1 MKYSDLPILSIV
13 GPTASGKSDLAISAA
28 LALGGEVVSADSMQ
42 IYRGMDIGTAKVSPS
57 ERRVPHHLID
67 IIDPGQAYSAQLFQR
82 DARAIFEQLYVH
94 GKPSVLCGGTGFYV
108 QAALD
113 HMDFPKGDQLDNP
126 IRDKWQAFADEFGAN
141 ALWAKL
147 ESLDEHSAKCVHPN
161 NVRRV
166 IRALEMHE
174 QGVSYAD
181 QVHKLKLVEPEFA
194 SVRFGLSVD
203 RDLLVELIDRRVDL
217 MFERGLVDEVSSLL
231 DQGFEKALTAPQAI
245 GYKEVVAALR
255 GAYSL
260 DTARDEIK
268 VATRRYAKRQ
278 RSWFKRDKSL
288 IWLDAN
294 DRSTDSLA
302 EELLAIYDSKRKEH

>member
-42 IYRGMDIGTAKVSPS
+42 IYRGMDIGTAKVPPS
-57 ERRVPHHLID
+57 ERKVPHHLID

-82 DARAIFEQLYVH
+82 DSRAIFERLFAQGRL
-94 GKPSVLCGGTGFYV
+94 SVLCGGTGFYV

-126 IRDKWQAFADEFGAN
+126 VRDKWQAFADEFGAD
-141 ALWAKL
+141 ALWEKL
-147 ESLDEHSAKCVHPN
+147 KCLDDRSAKCVHPH

-166 IRALEMHE
+166 IRALEMYE

-181 QVHKLKLVEPEFA
+181 QVHKLKFVEPEFA
-194 SVRFGLSVD
+194 SVRFGLRVD
-203 RDLLVELIDRRVDL
+203 RDLLIERIDRRVDL

-231 DQGFEKALTAPQAI
+231 DRGFEEALTSPQAI
-245 GYKEVVAALR
+245 GYKEVVAALK

-260 DTARDEIK
+260 DMAREEIK

-294 DRSTDSLA
+294 ERSTDSLA
-302 EELLAIYDSKRKEH
+302 EELLAIYESKRKEH

>member
-42 IYRGMDIGTAKVSPS
+42 IYCGMDIGTAKVPLS
-57 ERRVPHHLID
+57 ERKVPHHLID
-67 IIDPGQAYSAQLFQR
+67 IVDPGQAYSAQLFQQ
-82 DARAIFEQLYVH
+82 DARAVFERLHTQ
-94 GKPSVLCGGTGFYV
+94 GKASILCGGTGFYV

-113 HMDFPKGDQLDNP
+113 HMEFPKGDQLDNP
-126 IRDKWQAFADEFGAN
+126 IRDKWQAYADEHGAN
-141 ALWAKL
+141 ALWEKL
-147 ESLDEHSAKCVHPN
+147 KSLDERSAKCVHPH

-166 IRALEMHE
+166 IRALEMHD
-174 QGVSYAD
+174 QGISYAD
-181 QVHKLKLVEPEFA
+181 QVHKLKLVEPGFA
-194 SVRFGLSVD
+194 SVRFGLRVD
-203 RDLLVELIDRRVDL
+203 RDRLIERIDRRVDL

-231 DQGFEKALTAPQAI
+231 YQGFEEALTAPQAI
-245 GYKEVVAALR
+245 GYKEVVAALK

-260 DTARDEIK
+260 DVAREEIK

-294 DRSTDSLA
+294 ERSTDSLA
-302 EELLAIYDSKRKEH
+302 EELLTIYEFKRKEH

>member
-42 IYRGMDIGTAKVSPS
+42 IYRGMDIGTAKVPLS
-57 ERRVPHHLID
+57 ERKVPHHLID
-67 IIDPGQAYSAQLFQR
+67 IVDPGQAYSAQLFQQ
-82 DARAIFEQLYVH
+82 DARAVFEQLH
-94 GKPSVLCGGTGFYV
+94 TQGKASILCGGTGFYV

-113 HMDFPKGDQLDNP
+113 HMEFPKGDQLDNP
-126 IRDKWQAFADEFGAN
+126 IRDKWQAYADEHGAN
-141 ALWAKL
+141 ALWEKL
-147 ESLDEHSAKCVHPN
+147 KSLDERSAKCVHPH

-166 IRALEMHE
+166 IRALEMHD
-174 QGVSYAD
+174 QGISYAD

-194 SVRFGLSVD
+194 SVRFGLLVD
-203 RDLLVELIDRRVDL
+203 KDRLIERIDRRVDL

-231 DQGFEKALTAPQAI
+231 YQGFEEALTAPQAI
-245 GYKEVVAALR
+245 GYKEVVAALK

-260 DTARDEIK
+260 DVARDEIK

-294 DRSTDSLA
+294 ERSTDSLA
-302 EELLAIYDSKRKEH
+302 EELLTIYESKRKEH